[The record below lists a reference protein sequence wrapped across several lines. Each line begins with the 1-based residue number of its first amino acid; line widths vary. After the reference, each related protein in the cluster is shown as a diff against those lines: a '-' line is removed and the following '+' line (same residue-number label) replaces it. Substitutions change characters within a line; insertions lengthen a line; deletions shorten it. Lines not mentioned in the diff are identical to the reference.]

1 MIFKSGLYIV
11 STPIGNL
18 DDITLRAL
26 ETLKSSDVI
35 LCEDTRVSHK
45 LLAKYNIKGTLRVY
59 NDSSDAQVRNYV
71 QELIAAGKVV
81 SLISDAGT
89 PLISDPGFKLVRD
102 LKNSDIH
109 IDVVP
114 GPCAAIAALTLSG
127 LATDKF
133 FFAGFLPKT
142 REGKIAAFKSC
153 MNLGCTIIFYDTAKR
168 LLSTLEIAHEII
180 GNRKANVARELTK
193 LYQESKT
200 CSLSELIDHYRQ
212 NTLKGEIVLSIS
224 GEADDI
230 ISLDTL
236 HLEIEKLLSQNV
248 SAKNVT
254 DTIYEQNRD
263 KFSRGE
269 IYKLVNQLK
278 NE

>member
-18 DDITLRAL
+18 DDITLRAI
-26 ETLKSSDVI
+26 ETLKNSDVI

-45 LLAKYNIKGTLRVY
+45 LLAKYNIKGILRVY
-59 NDSSDAQVRNYV
+59 NDSSDAQVRDYV
-71 QELIAAGKVV
+71 QELIASGKVV

-109 IDVVP
+109 IDIVP

-168 LLSTLEIAHEII
+168 LLSSLEVAHEIM
-180 GNRKANVARELTK
+180 GNRTANVARELTK

-200 CSLSELIDHYRQ
+200 GSLQELIDHYKQ

-230 ISLDTL
+230 ISLDNL
-236 HLEIEKLLSQNV
+236 HLEIKKLLSQNM

-254 DTIYEQNRD
+254 EILYEQNRG

-278 NE
+278 AK